1 VAVADVVQD
10 AVVEQER
17 LLLHQREVAA
27 QARPRDRRQR
37 PAVQQRGLTGVP
49 TGLAQLDG
57 LTGGWQPGDLILAI
71 NGERIAASRDLDRA
85 MRDGRGVWEIT
96 LNRGGRVFTT
106 VLGG

>member
-1 VAVADVVQD
+1 VTAVNLSPAVAEELSIDAGTEGVVLQE
-10 AVVEQER
+10 VER
-17 LLLHQREVAA
+17 GSVAA
-27 QARPRDRRQR
+27 R
-37 PAVQQRGLTGVP
+37 VGF
-49 TGLAQLDG
+49 
-57 LTGGWQPGDLILAI
+57 QPGDLILAI